1 MDRRSFVLVARQDWP
16 VSRDSESGHPLRPP
30 IPASRSRCFVRLPQ
44 GGAGDI
50 LTRAAADHVRTKR
63 NVAVG
68 VEYRPGAGATIAPAQ
83 IAKAASDGA
92 TLGLYSIS
100 PFLTV
105 PHLQKVPYDTLK
117 DFTYISIYAYIRSR
131 FMCWPIVRSTTGTT
145 SSNSPGTIPENSGGD
160 VGRARRGAYRD

>member
-1 MDRRSFVLVARQDWP
+1 MDRRSFILGCTAGLAGVAGFGVRASAQAAYPGKP
-16 VSRDSESGHPLRPP
+16 VTLLCPF
-30 IPASRSRCFVRLPQ
+30 AA

-83 IAKAASDGA
+83 IAKAAADGA

-117 DFTYISIYAYIRSR
+117 DFTYISIYAYI
-131 FMCWPIVRSTTGTT
+131 PIALYVR
-145 SSNSPGTIPENSGGD
+145 
-160 VGRARRGAYRD
+160 GR